1 MHQFAPTL
9 TLLQFAYSFYSPLHP
24 FTVKSH
30 CSSHWYRVIR
40 LVAPG
45 QQSGRGLGLTRPV
58 IRVQLNPLCLCSI
71 APVMGCYR
79 SRSPWDF
86 ITHTKIDKPDTLNGR
101 EGLALEVQAISL
113 LSGSMPQVSVQWGT
127 QVRGG
132 AQQRKWHIS
141 CLPDSAPA
149 TGDI

>member
-1 MHQFAPTL
+1 MVYHLSPPSHSILYSHPSHQSLVVLVANYHTDVCNKCCILTTEMYRFAPTL
-9 TLLQFAYSFYSPLHP
+9 TLLQLAYGFYSPLHP

-40 LVAPG
+40 LVALG
-45 QQSGRGLGLTRPV
+45 QQSGRGLGLARPV

-101 EGLALEVQAISL
+101 EGLALDV
-113 LSGSMPQVSVQWGT
+113 
-127 QVRGG
+127 
-132 AQQRKWHIS
+132 
-141 CLPDSAPA
+141 
-149 TGDI
+149 